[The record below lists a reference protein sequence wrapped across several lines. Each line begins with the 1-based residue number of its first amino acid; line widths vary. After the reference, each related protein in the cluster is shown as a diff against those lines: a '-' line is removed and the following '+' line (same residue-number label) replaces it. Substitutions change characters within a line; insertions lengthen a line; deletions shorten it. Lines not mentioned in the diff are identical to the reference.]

1 MPLDNDRFIALCETL
16 LKVNLF
22 GKGPPAPPWQS
33 PTVASVTKAI
43 EKGHHQ
49 LPFNFQREYVA
60 HLVAKLPTVLARG
73 GDPEPYAA
81 PVYEHA
87 TSSAVRPQLN
97 RFLAVISDL
106 YRSFLSKSK
115 RAMIN
120 VPIREQLPPVAFFQN
135 DGGQGPYTIP
145 SDDTFSLFGSTVG
158 IVSLPSTYRDH
169 PLLWASLAHEV
180 GGHDITHADPGLLD
194 QLSAGERALFGGG
207 PIQPGGEINQSQLLG
222 ILWSFW
228 IDEAAADVYGVL
240 NIGPEFTLNLTAFF
254 AALGGR
260 ARLDA
265 GLPLGPFPLLRTD
278 TGENPDTKL
287 LDEHPTDLLRL
298 HLAIG
303 VIENLASL
311 SPAIRTE
318 RIAEIEQLATLCA
331 NGATTVT
338 LNGPVRLKDV
348 GVVPL
353 NQVTFP
359 LGVMQD
365 ASRRVGGFIATAT
378 PNALAGHSVQDI
390 ETWDDADEA
399 AARKIAELLG
409 NDESVVEMGDDAQL
423 LSGATLASVTQPDQV
438 DRIIARLNEALDSS
452 FSHDPIW
459 GPPVPQQIAR
469 FGPFTTRAPK
479 RARKQKASA

>member
-1 MPLDNDRFIALCETL
+1 MSIDNNLFITLCKTL
-16 LKVNLF
+16 IKVDLF
-22 GKGPPAPPWQS
+22 GKGPPAVPWQS
-33 PTVASVTKAI
+33 ANVTSVTKAI
-43 EKGHHQ
+43 EKGRHQ
-49 LPFNFQREYVA
+49 LPFSFQTEYVD
-60 HLVAKLPTVLARG
+60 HLLAKLPTVLARG
-73 GDPEPYAA
+73 GDPEQYAA

-87 TSSAVRPQLN
+87 TTSTVRPQLN

-120 VPIREQLPPVAFFQN
+120 IPLREQLPPVAFFQN
-135 DGGQGPYTIP
+135 DGGQGPYTVP
-145 SDDTFSLFGSTVG
+145 SDDTFTLFGSTVG
-158 IVSLPSTYRDH
+158 IVSLPSTYRDQ

-180 GGHDITHADPGLLD
+180 GGHDVTHADPGLLD
-194 QLSAGERALFGGG
+194 QLSAGVRALFGGG
-207 PIQPGGEINQSQLLG
+207 PIQPGGQINQSQLMG

-228 IDEAAADVYGVL
+228 IDEAAADVYGIL
-240 NIGPEFTLNLTAFF
+240 NIGPEFTVNLTAFF

-265 GLPLGPFPLLRTD
+265 GVPLGPFPILRTD
-278 TGENPDTKL
+278 SGENQDTSL
-287 LDEHPTDLLRL
+287 LDEHPTDILRL

-303 VIENLASL
+303 VVENLASL
-311 SPAIRTE
+311 APAIRSE
-318 RIAEIEQLATLCA
+318 YIADIEQLATLCA

-338 LNGPVRLKDV
+338 LDGPVRLKDV

-359 LGVMQD
+359 LDVMQD
-365 ASRRVGGFIATAT
+365 AARRVGGFIATAT

-409 NDESVVEMGDDAQL
+409 NDESVMEMGDDAQL
-423 LSGATLASVTQPDQV
+423 LAGATLASVAHPDQV
-438 DRIIARLNEALDSS
+438 DKITARLNEALDSS
-452 FSHDPIW
+452 FAHDPIW
-459 GPPVPQQIAR
+459 GPPVPQQVVR
-469 FGPFTTRAPK
+469 FGPFGPRGPKKAKK
-479 RARKQKASA
+479 RASA